1 MYEARDEGDASGA
14 RERDARTMGR
24 DALSRRWTTAARTT
38 AWIMIGLI
46 TLDRARADVDVDA
59 VDARARARM
68 TIGFFDDA
76 RASEGAMRF
85 THDANVE
92 RDSED
97 GVSSEGKGNP
107 GMIYARAFD
116 ESGGSGFRLGAED
129 AVVTRMLAPPAAA
142 RYWSW
147 SVYCSM
153 RGSRVVSAIAGWPI
167 NSANVVADE
176 DGWIVLVAT
185 RSMEAFEAVREAY
198 AESGFAPEAVNLS
211 PLFGEVRYGSTFGE
225 ADLLSVSFRVAYW
238 PSANSSIVGAEDAL
252 GEWATREWPVTFARR
267 RRAARSARIPVTQ
280 IESPPPAV
288 APPDIEVAS
297 SAYATVPHPEILVG
311 GGFSRSVGRTILVPV
326 IASPTRC
333 MYDPFYSPWS
343 AYGVR
348 TRSACFGS
356 TSDALYSVS
365 DNFIRRRELTA
376 EWLVV
381 VAGVDIVST
390 RRATFSNIALYATG
404 GAISSAFSARDVH
417 ILAAIDDRSFV
428 LRASTFAVAF
438 GSSRSAC
445 RRVSVPCVVA
455 RPCPPTA
462 SLFIIARDYLD
473 PRTATAPE
481 SRPDIEVRVYAL

>member
-1 MYEARDEGDASGA
+1 M
-14 RERDARTMGR
+14 
-24 DALSRRWTTAARTT
+24 
-38 AWIMIGLI
+38 
-46 TLDRARADVDVDA
+46 
-59 VDARARARM
+59 
-68 TIGFFDDA
+68 
-76 RASEGAMRF
+76 
-85 THDANVE
+85 
-92 RDSED
+92 
-97 GVSSEGKGNP
+97 SSEGKGNP

-147 SVYCSM
+147 SVYCYM

-288 APPDIEVAS
+288 APPDIEVA
-297 SAYATVPHPEILVG
+297 
-311 GGFSRSVGRTILVPV
+311 
-326 IASPTRC
+326 
-333 MYDPFYSPWS
+333 
-343 AYGVR
+343 
-348 TRSACFGS
+348 
-356 TSDALYSVS
+356 
-365 DNFIRRRELTA
+365 
-376 EWLVV
+376 
-381 VAGVDIVST
+381 
-390 RRATFSNIALYATG
+390 
-404 GAISSAFSARDVH
+404 
-417 ILAAIDDRSFV
+417 
-428 LRASTFAVAF
+428 
-438 GSSRSAC
+438 
-445 RRVSVPCVVA
+445 
-455 RPCPPTA
+455 
-462 SLFIIARDYLD
+462 
-473 PRTATAPE
+473 
-481 SRPDIEVRVYAL
+481 